1 MADTDTGVV
10 EGRRERKKRELRER
24 IYQRS
29 RELFVRNGFEATTV
43 EQIAEAAD
51 VAPATFFNH
60 FHSKNGLLREM
71 TFEVFEHLQQLI
83 EDRLLRPAP
92 TRERIDV
99 FIDHAVRDIEET
111 RNLARDV
118 LLELMRVSARP
129 GEAVPYLSRVH
140 EPFVVIM
147 REGQAK
153 GDVRSDLD
161 AAFLAEMVLGAFNAA
176 VINWMNDPD
185 YPLERR
191 LRQAARFI
199 GEAIEPR
206 PSATPRA
213 GGH

>member
-1 MADTDTGVV
+1 
-10 EGRRERKKRELRER
+10 
-24 IYQRS
+24 
-29 RELFVRNGFEATTV
+29 
-43 EQIAEAAD
+43 